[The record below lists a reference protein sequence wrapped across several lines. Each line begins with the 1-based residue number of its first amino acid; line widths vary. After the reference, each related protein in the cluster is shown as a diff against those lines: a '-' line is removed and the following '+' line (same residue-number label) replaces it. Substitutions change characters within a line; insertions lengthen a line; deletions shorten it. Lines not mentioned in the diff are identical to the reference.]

1 MKAMSTSWAGASMMS
16 DRCTSNSR
24 SGQRVGHRTEE
35 SRIAEVVQGR
45 GVRTTTTDGGLG
57 LLAPPPP
64 VRFITPKAVRGS
76 LPRPTE
82 RVEERVVGRF
92 SGMAGEVG
100 GDCTDHVR
108 EHGGGLAAP
117 GKQHVLELDLQWA
130 ARKVVDVRAVLT
142 SGAMGVVVHRD
153 GDHQRRFHSG
163 KSSARTW

>member
-1 MKAMSTSWAGASMMS
+1 M
-16 DRCTSNSR
+16 
-24 SGQRVGHRTEE
+24 
-35 SRIAEVVQGR
+35 
-45 GVRTTTTDGGLG
+45 
-57 LLAPPPP
+57 LAPSPP

-142 SGAMGVVVHRD
+142 GGAGSSSGR
-153 GDHQRRFHSG
+153 QRPFKKTAHG
-163 KSSARTW
+163 PLFVDAEQARGGSDAIRA